1 MKIERITGAPGSG
14 KTTKLNAIAEDMD
27 ANGVPYVVASGNST
41 VRGILQLVE
50 RSRASVVLIDD
61 CPEKLLQGLGQSGA
75 GLTIH
80 AVVQS

>member
-1 MKIERITGAPGSG
+1 MNIERITGAPGSG
-14 KTTKLNAIAEDMD
+14 KTTKLNAIAADMD

-61 CPEKLLQGLGQSGA
+61 CPEKLLQGLEQAGA
-75 GLTIH
+75 GLTIQ